1 MYFREAIASR
11 TSSKNPGLSSSDV
24 EAKKVRGAPV
34 SSKLKSSRSC
44 FLVIF
49 AGLNRQ
55 VGRLRSRNSQK
66 PVLVVAMSQGRVR
79 WHQLVDGIGGAES
92 TNFVF
97 SSAIFAGIH
106 RKCKVRIHAKFQ
118 YGR

>member
-1 MYFREAIASR
+1 MYFREARASR
-11 TSSKNPGLSSSDV
+11 TASKNPGLSSSDV

-97 SSAIFAGIH
+97 SSAIFAGLH
-106 RKCKVRIHAKFQ
+106 RKCKVRIHAKSH